1 MTTIINSYDNRNK
14 SAGSPDLIK
23 LSNADF
29 KISMLIM
36 FKELNIGINIFPL
49 GIGDEAYTNCVTKT

>member
-1 MTTIINSYDNRNK
+1 MTTIINSHDNRNK

-36 FKELNIGINIFPL
+36 FKELNIGINIFHISTWNW
-49 GIGDEAYTNCVTKT
+49 G